1 MNISLTFFCV
11 IGIALAMATAI
22 LALDDIEDGVVFPW
36 QLIASFMI
44 GLCITHGQFLGPVYT
59 WMIAHLGGDG
69 LAGAAMSALT
79 AISAE
84 AGMAGLPTL
93 AGAGVYV
100 VLARLDKDR
109 PPPHGSQRT
118 RRGLVVHFLRK
129 FAIR

>member
-1 MNISLTFFCV
+1 MNISLTIFCV
-11 IGIALAMATAI
+11 TGIALSMATAM

-44 GLCITHGQFLGPVYT
+44 GACITRGQCLGAVYA
-59 WMIAHLGGDG
+59 WMIMRLSGDG
-69 LAGAAMSALT
+69 LAGTAMSALA
-79 AISAE
+79 AIFAE

-100 VLARLDKDR
+100 ALACLDKNR
-109 PPPHGSQRT
+109 PLHHGSQRT
-118 RRGLVVHFLRK
+118 RCGFVVHFLRK